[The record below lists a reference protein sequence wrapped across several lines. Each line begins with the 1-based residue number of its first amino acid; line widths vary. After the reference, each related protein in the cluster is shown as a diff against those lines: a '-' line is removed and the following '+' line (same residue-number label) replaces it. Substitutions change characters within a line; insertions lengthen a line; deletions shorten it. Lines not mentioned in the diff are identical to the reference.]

1 MMADIEE
8 ELLMAHVD
16 GELDPQ
22 TATRV
27 ARALET
33 DLDLRA
39 QADSQRRLRERLAG
53 HYGPVA
59 DEEIPA
65 RLRAMLESNVVALPT
80 SRPERRFGRRAWAAM
95 AASFVVGLVAVQMI
109 PDGGGPAGVTGER
122 MVASGALARALDTQL
137 VSEQSTSAPTRIG
150 LSFAAKDGR
159 ICRTFENGAMAGLAC
174 RQGESWHLVAHQ
186 SAPPGPDAE
195 YRQAASE
202 TGAVMRLSQEL
213 MKGEPF
219 DAQAEREARDKGWV
233 SRR

>member
-1 MMADIEE
+1 MANIEE

-22 TATRV
+22 TASRV
-27 ARALET
+27 ARALES
-33 DLDLRA
+33 DPGLRA
-39 QADSQRRLRERLAG
+39 EADSQRRLRVRLAG

-59 DEEIPA
+59 EEEIPA
-65 RLRAMLESNVVALPT
+65 RLRAILESNVVALPT
-80 SRPERRFGRRAWAAM
+80 ARRERRFGWPAWAAM

-109 PDGGGPAGVTGER
+109 PDRGGPAGVTGER
-122 MVASGALARALDTQL
+122 MVASGPLARALDTQL

-150 LSFAAKDGR
+150 VSFGAKDGR

-174 RQGESWHLVAHQ
+174 REGEGWHLVAHQ
-186 SAPPGPDAE
+186 SAPPGPRGE
-195 YRQAASE
+195 YRQAASG
-202 TGAVMRLSQEL
+202 TGAVMRISQDL

-219 DAQAEREARDKGWV
+219 DAQAEREARDNGWV